1 MNTEESKEEG
11 DVDAGQAP
19 GLVDHVGH
27 FEPVEQVDSAPTPAP
42 FMNPSDHPRVKKGP
56 SKKPIENR
64 YTNPLQAIHSVT
76 NRGSVLAV
84 LGVLLLITI
93 LANSQKTIWN
103 VCPALRLCT
112 RKLVFHSLIVIFGFE
127 AIWRHKPKS
136 VAAKAGLSTAAGLFV
151 WVVFPWA
158 VGLKCM
164 LVDAVVLLLIWSVIV
179 FVVFWFALVSHA
191 KKMQ

>member
-1 MNTEESKEEG
+1 M
-11 DVDAGQAP
+11 
-19 GLVDHVGH
+19 
-27 FEPVEQVDSAPTPAP
+27 DSAPTPAP
-42 FMNPSDHPRVKKGP
+42 FMNPSNHPRVKKGHT
-56 SKKPIENR
+56 KQPIGTR
-64 YTNPLQAIHSVT
+64 YTNPLQTLHSVT

-103 VCPALRLCT
+103 ICPALRLCT
-112 RKLVFHSLIVIFGFE
+112 RKLVFHSVIVIVGL
-127 AIWRHKPKS
+127 AVIWRHKPKS
-136 VAAKAGLSTAAGLFV
+136 VAAKAGLSTAVGLFV

-164 LVDAVVLLLIWSVIV
+164 LVDAVVLLLIWSVVV

-191 KKMQ
+191 QKMH